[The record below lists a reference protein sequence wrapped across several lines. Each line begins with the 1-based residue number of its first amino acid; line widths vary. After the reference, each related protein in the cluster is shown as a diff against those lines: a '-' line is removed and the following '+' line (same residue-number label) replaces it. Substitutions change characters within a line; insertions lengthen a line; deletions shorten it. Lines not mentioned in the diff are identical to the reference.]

1 MVSPSFVHAVR
12 ARITTMLKTVI
23 NLFCDSILITLICCV
38 LLTCKY
44 TQLNCKNSFSPSSLR
59 FFNKTVVMPIGHRLY
74 QEILLSSSFD
84 IILALNILRC
94 KIMKRINMKK
104 VISRFSADVVA
115 TTSVFC
121 DK

>member
-1 MVSPSFVHAVR
+1 
-12 ARITTMLKTVI
+12 
-23 NLFCDSILITLICCV
+23 
-38 LLTCKY
+38 
-44 TQLNCKNSFSPSSLR
+44 
-59 FFNKTVVMPIGHRLY
+59 MPIGHCFY

-104 VISRFSADVVA
+104 VFSRFSADVVA